1 MPIRTPLIL
10 LALLAPLPAFAAGDL
25 LATSDQ
31 NPLLRGAYLPLPPP
45 AGEPAQGWGLA
56 AGLQWTNT
64 VNIES
69 TPAEQLLVD
78 EESAEL
84 DLRLTDAVGA
94 WHFRA
99 TLPVINRSAGI
110 LDSVINDFH
119 TALHLPQGGRP
130 LRPINAYAIEYR
142 SAAGVNVDVPS
153 GTALGDLAL
162 EAGRVLL
169 ERDGSRLAA
178 WGGVEA
184 PTGERARLT
193 GDGALDAALWLEGGT
208 DLGPSFSLDGRA
220 GISRIGGSSP
230 LPYARSVRFATLAF
244 GWRATERLAAI
255 VQLDAHSGAV
265 RGTTLEFLGHAV
277 LLTVGGRCR
286 LASGSVIEAG
296 VVEDVEVDHSPDV
309 SFHVGWR
316 WPVGGGAR

>member
-1 MPIRTPLIL
+1 MPTRRPLL
-10 LALLAPLPAFAAGDL
+10 LFALLVPLPALAAGDL
-25 LATSDQ
+25 LAVSDQ

-45 AGEPAQGWGLA
+45 AGEPGQGWGFA

-94 WHFRA
+94 WRVRA
-99 TLPVINRSAGI
+99 MLPVINRSAGI
-110 LDSVINDFH
+110 LDGVIDDFH
-119 TALHLPQGGRP
+119 HALRLPQGGRP
-130 LRPINAYAIEYR
+130 LRPVNAYAIEYR
-142 SAAGVNVDVPS
+142 SAAGVNIDVPA

-162 EAGRVLL
+162 EGGRVLL
-169 ERDGSRLAA
+169 ERDGTRLAA
-178 WGGVEA
+178 WGGIEA
-184 PTGERARLT
+184 PTGERGRLT

-208 DLGPSFSLDGRA
+208 DLGPAFSLDGRA

-230 LPYARSVRFATLAF
+230 LPYARSVRFATLAL
-244 GWRATERLAAI
+244 GWRSTERFTAI
-255 VQLDAHSGAV
+255 VQFDAHSGAV
-265 RGTTLEFLGHAV
+265 RGTTLEFLDRAV
-277 LLTVGGRCR
+277 LLTVGGRYR

-296 VVEDVEVDHSPDV
+296 VVEDIEVDHSPDV

-316 WPVGGGAR
+316 FPVGGGAR